1 MTDLTRYTLTPVH
14 GLPVPSGGDPN
25 RIPADLGA
33 LAEVIDTQGSI
44 LRRLDA
50 AQIAAL
56 APAQRPIGVTVHNLT
71 IGCAQVWDGAAW
83 VSYQLAPR
91 YRDYACTVRQG
102 STDLAVSGSSVARW
116 VQIGSHVHVHCE
128 LAPNTSA
135 SVVGALAISL
145 PVPPVH
151 ASVQLGSGT
160 VSDGYAS
167 LTRYCHVAR
176 VGAGSPAWAG
186 LFLES
191 GARIGDTA
199 IRPTYIAIE
208 AQYEAA

>member
-56 APAQRPIGVTVHNLT
+56 TPAQRPIGVTVHNLT
-71 IGCAQVWDGAAW
+71 IGCAQVWDGAQW

-91 YRDYACTVRQG
+91 YRDYAVAVRQG
-102 STDLAVSGSSVARW
+102 STDLAVSGSSKARW

-128 LAPNTSA
+128 LALVTTA
-135 SVVGALAISL
+135 SVVGALAVSL
-145 PVPPVH
+145 PVPPVVG
-151 ASVQLGSGT
+151 SVST
-160 VSDGYAS
+160 
-167 LTRYCHVAR
+167 TM
-176 VGAGSPAWAG
+176 
-186 LFLES
+186 
-191 GARIGDTA
+191 
-199 IRPTYIAIE
+199 
-208 AQYEAA
+208 